1 MAVTTHLQLQKIN
14 NSDFVSPEPINANMD
29 KLDKL
34 GVDYIIEQGKSG
46 EWWYRKWKSGRAEC
60 GIDNKSFGSAS
71 VRSWGNI
78 FSTYNGFSF
87 GPYPFAFKT
96 APFVTV
102 TRSPSTAA
110 SGAYFG
116 VVTGEAT
123 SPTTQAPP
131 VDLWRADEVEITKV
145 VLSIYVTGFYK

>member
-14 NSDFVSPEPINANMD
+14 SSDFVSPEPINSNMD
-29 KLDKL
+29 KIDAL

-60 GIDNKSFGSAS
+60 GIDNKSFGSATLEE
-71 VRSWGNI
+71 WGNI
-78 FSTYNGFSF
+78 YSTNNGFSF
-87 GPYPFAFKT
+87 GAYPFTFKT

-102 TRSPSTAA
+102 TRSPTGAE
-110 SGAYFG
+110 GAYFG
-116 VVTGEAT
+116 IITGEVS
-123 SPTTQAPP
+123 SPTTLSPKI
-131 VDLWRADEVEITKV
+131 DLWRANKVDIANV

>member
-14 NSDFVSPEPINANMD
+14 NSDFVSPEPINNNMD
-29 KLDKL
+29 TLDKL
-34 GVDYIIEQGKSG
+34 GIDYIVEQGKSG

-60 GIDNKSFGSAS
+60 GVDNKSFGSAS

-78 FSTYNGFSF
+78 FSTYEGFGF
-87 GPYPFAFKT
+87 GAYPFAFKT

-102 TRSPSTAA
+102 TRSPSAA
-110 SGAYFG
+110 AAGAYFG
-116 VVTGEAT
+116 IVTGEAT

-131 VDLWRADEVEITKV
+131 VDLWRSDEVEISNV

>member
-14 NSDFVSPEPINANMD
+14 SSDYVSPEPINANMD

-46 EWWYRKWKSGRAEC
+46 DWWYRKWKSGRAEC
-60 GIDNKSFGSAS
+60 GVDNKSFGPAN
-71 VRSWGNI
+71 VKSWGNI
-78 FSTYNGFSF
+78 FSTYEGFKF
-87 GPYPFAFKT
+87 GAYPFAFKT

-102 TRSPSTAA
+102 TRSPSGAQ
-110 SGAYFG
+110 GAYFG
-116 VVTGEAT
+116 IVTGEV
-123 SPTTQAPP
+123 SYPTTQAPP
-131 VDLWRADEVEITKV
+131 VDLWRSDEANFSNV